1 MTATTADIEKLLSNL
16 KSEVNDLHPH
26 LRELF
31 NKINGIKH
39 VECTHGPNEFGADFI
54 LTKQDNVTREIRYVG
69 VIAKND
75 GINQGDADEI
85 IRQTTECVKVERSI
99 NNGANKVRMNDVW
112 VIANGNISNNAKEK
126 LEKTNPIP
134 GITYTDRK
142 KLASLMQTYNYDI
155 SSDLPTSISICLSK
169 QSGLAERLKGQSV
182 GLGISETENIFINQ
196 KVIKI
201 EPRQYAHRKARR
213 RKMRAMP
220 VEAAVEE
227 NRALILY
234 GEPGSG
240 KSKMLQNILG
250 HNANFDQYK
259 KTKAIPIFATC
270 KDMLEKYEG
279 KIEHLIDHFE
289 REHNLESA
297 GSDLYYMLIIDGIDE
312 CGLLRDERL
321 DIIKKWKTETMQ
333 GKVKKVIFASRDYME
348 EKILGIPVYRVTE
361 LSKNEVVNTIKKHL
375 SSIDTVDRIVQD
387 IQSSDIFSSLP
398 KNPLAIVILINLL
411 KDENGRNELPANLT
425 DLFAKYAECSLG
437 RWNIT
442 IPEGMRQKRY
452 EAADKIL
459 THIAQYMID
468 QQLLQIAEDEAK
480 NHFKLYLKE
489 RNLGIDADELF
500 NSVMSYS
507 NFVYINDG
515 AFQFRHRT
523 IAEFFYSKAFSNER
537 IDQLDK
543 NIFDV
548 QWATILFFYV
558 GLKKDC
564 PSLLEKIDSIRPQHE
579 SGKFMKAVN
588 MTNILLAGYATP
600 YECIQKIIQNTF
612 IDTSEYIENI
622 LNGETVIFEKHSVMR
637 TLCFFRIMM
646 DYEYSRPF
654 FKQAI
659 EDSLIKIEDLNIDDN
674 VKATSLFLLDIV
686 YRSLGGENIFERM
699 IKKPNYRVPVHIQLA
714 VDHETDHIKRLG
726 GGLKKY
732 KRTIKKTLWD
742 TKQKDSINDL
752 YAKEIRFLPTQVK

>member
-16 KSEVNDLHPH
+16 KSEVKDLHPH

-31 NKINGIKH
+31 SKINGIKH
-39 VECTHGPNEFGADFI
+39 VEYTHGPNEFGADFI

-75 GINQGDADEI
+75 GINQGAVDEI
-85 IRQTTECVKVERSI
+85 IRQTTECIKMERSI

-126 LEKTNPIP
+126 LEKTNPMP

-142 KLASLMQTYNYDI
+142 KLATLMQTYNYNI
-155 SSDLPTSISICLSK
+155 SDDLPTSISICLSK
-169 QSGLAERLKGQSV
+169 QSGLAERLKSQSI

-201 EPRQYAHRKARR
+201 EPRQYAYRKARR
-213 RKMRAMP
+213 REMRAIP
-220 VEAAVEE
+220 AESAVEE
-227 NRALILY
+227 NHALILY

-270 KDMLEKYEG
+270 KDVLEKYEG
-279 KIEHLIDHFE
+279 TIEKLIDHFE
-289 REHNLESA
+289 REYNLESA
-297 GSDLYYMLIIDGIDE
+297 GSDLYYMIIIDGIDE

-321 DIIKKWKTETMQ
+321 DIIKKWKTETAQ
-333 GKVKKVIFASRDYME
+333 GKVKKVIFASRDYIE
-348 EKILGIPVYRVTE
+348 EKILGIPVYRVAE
-361 LSKNEVVNTIKKHL
+361 LSRNDVVNLIKKHL
-375 SSIDTVDRIVQD
+375 SSIDTVARIVQD
-387 IQSSDIFSSLP
+387 IQSSDIFNSLP
-398 KNPLAIVILINLL
+398 QNPLAIVILINLL

-437 RWNIT
+437 RWNT
-442 IPEGMRQKRY
+442 TVPEGMRQKRY

-459 THIAQYMID
+459 TRIAQYMID
-468 QQLLQIAEDEAK
+468 QQLHQIAEDEAK
-480 NHFKLYLKE
+480 NHFKQYLLE
-489 RNLGIDADELF
+489 RNLGIDADDLF
-500 NSVMSYS
+500 NSITNYS

-515 AFQFRHRT
+515 IFQFRHRT

-537 IDQLDK
+537 INQLGE

-564 PSLLEKIDSIRPQHE
+564 PSLLEKIDSIRPKQE

-600 YECIQKIIQNTF
+600 YDCIQKIIQNTF

-622 LNGETVIFEKHSVMR
+622 LNGETVLFEKHSVMR

-659 EDSLIKIEDLNIDDN
+659 EDLNIADN

-686 YRSLGGENIFERM
+686 YRTLGGENIFERM
-699 IKKPNYRVPVHIQLA
+699 IKKPNYRIPAHIQLA

-732 KRTIKKTLWD
+732 KRTIKKTLFD

-752 YAKEIRFLPTQVK
+752 YAKEIRFLPNQVK